1 MKKILSFFSLIL
13 ISFHFY
19 SINDITLLQD
29 QDESIIIALEM
40 NDFNLDQSILIN
52 GISHSKINAKNTF
65 PSLIQG
71 YPDLPKMVSSIQL
84 PNQGVSSYSIVN
96 SSFQDFYNVNL
107 VPSKGNLKRNID
119 PNLVPYSKADV
130 YNLNAFYPTNLA
142 ILNSP
147 FVFRS
152 VRGQSLEITP
162 FQYNP
167 ITNTLRVY
175 SYLEIQINFDNKVV
189 GVNEIEES
197 NVLNAE
203 INRMNQ
209 RRFIN
214 YKSNKYDPVSEDG
227 SLLIICK
234 DDLVSEMETFV
245 NWKVKKGIPTEI
257 VPISSVGNSQTSIFN
272 YVQDYYKFFV
282 FQSFGLQY

>member
-1 MKKILSFFSLIL
+1 
-13 ISFHFY
+13 
-19 SINDITLLQD
+19 
-29 QDESIIIALEM
+29 M

-84 PNQGVSSYSIVN
+84 PNQGVSSFSVVN

-119 PNLVPYSKADV
+119 PNSVPYSKADV
-130 YNLNAFYPTNLA
+130 YNLNSFYPNYLA

-152 VRGQSLEITP
+152 VRGQSIEITP

-167 ITNTLRVY
+167 ITKTLRVY
-175 SYLEIQINFDNKVV
+175 SYLELQINFDDKV
-189 GVNEIEES
+189 
-197 NVLNAE
+197 
-203 INRMNQ
+203 
-209 RRFIN
+209 
-214 YKSNKYDPVSEDG
+214 
-227 SLLIICK
+227 
-234 DDLVSEMETFV
+234 LV
-245 NWKVKKGIPTEI
+245 
-257 VPISSVGNSQTSIFN
+257 
-272 YVQDYYKFFV
+272 
-282 FQSFGLQY
+282 